1 MGEARQARVIWE
13 EAAETLTLQGEP
25 VLKYTLSWPRI
36 EDGGLGGRW
45 ISRYYARLAGRRAAS
60 SRQAAQ

>member
-13 EAAETLTLQGEP
+13 ETAETLTLQGEP

-36 EDGGLGGRW
+36 EDGGLGGGKSWPLER
-45 ISRYYARLAGRRAAS
+45 SRKP
-60 SRQAAQ
+60 

>member
-13 EAAETLTLQGEP
+13 ETAETLTLQGEP

-36 EDGGLGGRW
+36 EDGGLGCRW
-45 ISRYYARLAGRRAAS
+45 ISRYYARLADR
-60 SRQAAQ
+60 